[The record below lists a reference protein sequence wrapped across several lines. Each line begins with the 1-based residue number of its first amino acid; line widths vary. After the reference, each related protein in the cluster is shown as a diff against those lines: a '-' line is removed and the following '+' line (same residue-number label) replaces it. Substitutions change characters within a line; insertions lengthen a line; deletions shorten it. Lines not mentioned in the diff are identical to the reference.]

1 MGIPL
6 QITFKNMQPSSAI
19 QNQIRELAGKLE
31 SFGKRVTNCHVL
43 IEAPHRH
50 HRKGRRYN
58 VRIHIAAPGGTI
70 DVGKDFTLIDAAP
83 LYTEKELQPQTHI
96 LGRLA
101 SHADIQVAL
110 RDAFDTAR
118 RKLKA
123 YLSNRRGEVKAHRVR
138 NPAELGS

>member
-58 VRIHIAAPGGTI
+58 VRIHITAPGGSI
-70 DVGKDFTLIDAAP
+70 DVEKEPTLVAAAP
-83 LYTEKELQPQTHI
+83 LHTEKELLACTHI
-96 LGRLA
+96 HGRLA
-101 SHADIQVAL
+101 AHADIQVAI

-118 RKLKA
+118 RKFKA
-123 YLSNRRGEVKAHRVR
+123 YLSNRRGEVKAHRVH
-138 NPAELGS
+138 PKLGS